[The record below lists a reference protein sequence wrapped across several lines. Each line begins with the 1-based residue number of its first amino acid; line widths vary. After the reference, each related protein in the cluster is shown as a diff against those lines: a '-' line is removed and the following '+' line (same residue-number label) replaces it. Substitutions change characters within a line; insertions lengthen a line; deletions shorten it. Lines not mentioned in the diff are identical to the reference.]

1 MIARFTHALFLGIL
15 TAVAGTAIAQNDPED
30 NELTMVY
37 LGASWMQRAAYL
49 FSQQAAADLGVKV
62 NFWQRNA
69 GGQVA
74 LATAKLAAGGQWDL
88 VDDADVVLVMLTG
101 NFGRRE
107 GYCLDT
113 PSNEPFS
120 ESPGALREEVDAFLA
135 ELDRNVDLERT
146 MVRIGLP
153 AVKPHFRTQ
162 WVERGVVNACG
173 REWSALLNQWREAA
187 SDYDIPVVD
196 MTREWN
202 GDQGLM
208 ASPVEYFGWDRR
220 FQQQLY
226 RHIG

>member
-120 ESPGALREEVDAFLA
+120 ESPGALRPVAVD
-135 ELDRNVDLERT
+135 D
-146 MVRIGLP
+146 
-153 AVKPHFRTQ
+153 Q
-162 WVERGVVNACG
+162 SRGSQ
-173 REWSALLNQWREAA
+173 EWWASSLSRPPVQTSAPGTAPRDPSYVSSRSTIRCA
-187 SDYDIPVVD
+187 S
-196 MTREWN
+196 
-202 GDQGLM
+202 
-208 ASPVEYFGWDRR
+208 
-220 FQQQLY
+220 
-226 RHIG
+226 